1 MIAALLLMAVND
13 SGPFLARLR
22 GGSRPPPAP
31 ENTARPFRATPMS
44 LRTRGP
50 RGPAR
55 RHVPDLCGPAPLHLP
70 DLCQTQV
77 PVPLADGR
85 EAAPP
90 ALPPARQRRFE
101 AYSRLRRGVY
111 HITPWDWEMGC
122 SQSPMGPTSIEIGDG
137 DNNPPWKYHMR

>member
-1 MIAALLLMAVND
+1 
-13 SGPFLARLR
+13 
-22 GGSRPPPAP
+22 
-31 ENTARPFRATPMS
+31 MS

-111 HITPWDWEMGC
+111 HTLLSNIINVRNYIPELI
-122 SQSPMGPTSIEIGDG
+122 S
-137 DNNPPWKYHMR
+137 